1 MCYHTVKSYV
11 IIWCIFTTIFFLFSH
26 LHSQSTW
33 YFWNLQCYGS
43 NWTRIKDEYCPL
55 LWSIFISSTL
65 AHPFRDFMTYFAV
78 SSITSPMCLSMS
90 FMDNIC
96 VWTFILEGF
105 HVQSN
110 VVSKCSKVWH
120 LLARV
125 AGRVWQ
131 GVANYGKVWQGEAR
145 YGKVLQGVARCGM
158 MWQSVARCGK
168 VWQSVERCCK
178 VWQGVARFGK
188 VWQGLAKCG
197 KVW

>member
-1 MCYHTVKSYV
+1 MMHFYHN
-11 IIWCIFTTIFFLFSH
+11 FLPLFSFTFSIYMVF
-26 LHSQSTW
+26 LKPSVLRVQ
-33 YFWNLQCYGS
+33 L
-43 NWTRIKDEYCPL
+43 DEYCPL

-188 VWQGLAKCG
+188 VWQGVAKWG
-197 KVW
+197 KVWQGVARCTKV